1 MVVVTSF
8 DEVEKIFQE
17 KMKKLFQKYDRP
29 FLSDVLLDLE
39 DFVYH
44 TPEDRH
50 LWNLSEKTSSFKQC
64 EDLSPVRKLVPSDS
78 TEASPSQLSKTKK
91 LPTTSDVKQ
100 RSDQICTTL
109 MRYKEDNPYRNDRK
123 SCASRQNS
131 DSSVLCKTLHV
142 ALSPE
147 ATVSEEMDD
156 QECCLKYPGRYNES
170 VCKTEDS
177 GPLDNEEASFLD
189 PGNKTLED
197 MYPQMIENLSR
208 LWDFGK
214 KKQAADNIVRYYK
227 RHFWPKKKVMRIKV
241 NRHMSQSVNRTYTI
255 SSAPDFEEIV
265 SPSKSYNSRMLQEK
279 KLSKL
284 DLREPM
290 KGKSP
295 RFLQGQK
302 FSSPVST
309 ISVTINPQN
318 NASKAF
324 EGSLDNVSISLPSP
338 FLAQVLN
345 KKYSIIPP
353 ETDPFCYCKDS
364 KHLQQNIHRR
374 NSLSDFMSLCP
385 KKVITRP
392 NCYMSERTKSPSK
405 AITTKSQMD
414 IERNHGSYKEYT
426 KQLQNRAAGTIT
438 RRNSFSSFPVSHSP
452 SRDFE
457 SLYRN
462 PTRSKI
468 QPDLSL
474 GKAQFQLS
482 KTVYSLVDSP
492 GSRRAKRP
500 VSPDFSK
507 KPMSATEYLF
517 GGSKPTY
524 KSMDSSDV
532 SWVES
537 SSSRMHHS
545 IFASSVETHMLPYSP
560 VLLRSFPRSVND
572 RCPLRTNARKLSY
585 PENNGTVSEN

>member
-1 MVVVTSF
+1 MVGNHRRKSKPPGSEKCDDGIVVVTSH
-8 DEVEKIFQE
+8 DEVDQNYKEY
-17 KMKKLFQKYDRP
+17 MKTFFKRYERHV
-29 FLSDVLLDLE
+29 LSDILLDLE
-39 DFVYH
+39 DFVYD

-50 LWNLSEKTSSFKQC
+50 LWNLSEKTSSLKQC

-91 LPTTSDVKQ
+91 LPTTSDVKK

-109 MRYKEDNPYRNDRK
+109 MRYKEDNPYHDDRK

-227 RHFWPKKKVMRIKV
+227 RHFWPKKKVMRIKL

-265 SPSKSYNSRMLQEK
+265 SPSKSYNSRML
-279 KLSKL
+279 
-284 DLREPM
+284 
-290 KGKSP
+290 KGYSP
-295 RFLQGQK
+295 GFSQGQK
-302 FSSPVST
+302 FSSFAST

-353 ETDPFCYCKDS
+353 ETDPFCYCYM
-364 KHLQQNIHRR
+364 R
-374 NSLSDFMSLCP
+374 NG
-385 KKVITRP
+385 P
-392 NCYMSERTKSPSK
+392 NCYMSQRTKSPSK
-405 AITTKSQMD
+405 AMTTQSQMD
-414 IERNHGSYKEYT
+414 KERNNGSYKEYT

-438 RRNSFSSFPVSHSP
+438 GISQFSSFPVSHSP

-462 PTRSKI
+462 PTHSKI

-474 GKAQFQLS
+474 GKAQFQFS
-482 KTVYSLVDSP
+482 KTVYSSVDSP
-492 GSRRAKRP
+492 GSRDKRP
-500 VSPDFSK
+500 GSPDLSMSK
-507 KPMSATEYLF
+507 KPRSATEYLF

-537 SSSRMHHS
+537 ISPRLHHS

-560 VLLRSFPRSVND
+560 VSLRSFPQEVND
-572 RCPLRTNARKLSY
+572 RCPLTTNASTYRKLNY